1 MPMPL
6 ELAKF
11 LVQFLS
17 EPGDLVVDNFAGSFT
32 TARAAELLGRRWL
45 STEVM
50 LEYMM
55 GAATRFTDAPGF
67 KMNLA
72 A

>member
-1 MPMPL
+1 MPL
-6 ELAKF
+6 ELAS
-11 LVQFLS
+11 LLIRFLS
-17 EPGDLVVDNFAGSFT
+17 EPGDLVVDNFAGSLT

-50 LEYMM
+50 LEYVL

-67 KMNLA
+67 HLNLA